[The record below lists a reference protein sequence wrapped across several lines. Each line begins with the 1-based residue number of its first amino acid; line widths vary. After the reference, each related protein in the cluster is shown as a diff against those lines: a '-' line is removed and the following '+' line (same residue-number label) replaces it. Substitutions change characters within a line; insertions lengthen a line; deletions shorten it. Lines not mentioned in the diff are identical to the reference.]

1 MHRLLIPLRLC
12 SCDTG
17 NFYSSW
23 TFNECKLCAREV
35 AAQARTLAPGTPIE
49 SQLQE
54 HGHYSNSSGEDVH
67 APAHSIT
74 GGAPDGASARC
85 RDSTYSFSHSRS
97 GTCSRHGGVGEW
109 LR

>member
-1 MHRLLIPLRLC
+1 MTRAIFIALGLLLSASFALAKSPLKP
-12 SCDTG
+12 
-17 NFYSSW
+17 
-23 TFNECKLCAREV
+23 E
-35 AAQARTLAPGTPIE
+35 LAPGMPIE

-54 HGHYSNSSGEDVH
+54 HGRYSNSSGEDVH
-67 APAHSIT
+67 APAHSRT

>member
-1 MHRLLIPLRLC
+1 MTRAIFIALGLLLSASFALAKSPLKP
-12 SCDTG
+12 
-17 NFYSSW
+17 
-23 TFNECKLCAREV
+23 E
-35 AAQARTLAPGTPIE
+35 LAPGTPIE
-49 SQLQE
+49 SQLLQE

-85 RDSTYSFSHSRS
+85 RDSTCSFSHSRS

>member
-1 MHRLLIPLRLC
+1 MTRAISLALALLFGASFALAKSPLKPELI
-12 SCDTG
+12 
-17 NFYSSW
+17 
-23 TFNECKLCAREV
+23 
-35 AAQARTLAPGTPIE
+35 PGTPIE

-67 APAHSIT
+67 APAHSVT

-85 RDSTYSFSHSRS
+85 ADGTYSFSHSRS